1 MHIMTANGWKQLCP
15 RHNDM
20 GQPTVVPPLKA
31 DGKHVP
37 YQDPLDYNSCGRFI
51 GERPSE
57 GFVIFITELAQEAR
71 ELTEF
76 RIARHGHD
84 NLASS
89 EEYPQTFDR
98 WGVAVK
104 VF

>member
-1 MHIMTANGWKQLCP
+1 MQIMTVNGWKQLYP
-15 RHNDM
+15 RHNDV
-20 GQPTVVPPLKA
+20 GQPVVVPPLKA

-37 YQDPLDYNSCGRFI
+37 YQEPLDYNSCGRYI
-51 GERPSE
+51 GRHPSE
-57 GFVIFITELAQEAR
+57 GFLQFCDDLAR
-71 ELTEF
+71 EAAELTAF
-76 RIARHGHD
+76 RVNRHGHD

-89 EEYPQTFDR
+89 EEYPQTYDR